1 MSAPRVSYA
10 ERDLSAYVPATETIY
25 AAIVVDAVKGPV
37 EKPIVP
43 GNAPNFLKIFT
54 PNEQIDIGMSTAHFS
69 ALTVLE
75 KYSSVVVVRAA
86 SADARYS
93 GALVNKD
100 GTVVTASDIKD
111 PSAVDMDDESFLI
124 AAANQGLWGDE
135 LRFQVL
141 GYKATETVAVTG
153 GILKSTQK
161 WGAGYPVKLAGSNL
175 PAEVNDYTTYFAVP
189 AAGGIKL
196 ATSRANATAST
207 PVTLTVSDATG
218 VIVSPAVEYTKIP
231 NTFNLRVFKADDLVN
246 PVLDVIGSKIN
257 GLKDQD
263 NKSLYIE
270 DVTADNIYAQVFNN
284 PLNTDPVTDIVIPAA
299 LGGGSN
305 GSPVTDG
312 DCIRALNKLNN
323 PREFAI
329 KVIMNGGRTSQAYG
343 SAIIALAE
351 SRADCVGITSVP
363 LTAQG
368 GVSPAQSMVNYRKHD
383 TNWDTSY
390 AAMYAPHVKIYD
402 RYNDRNLWVS
412 PDGVATKA
420 IFDTASN
427 FEIWY
432 PVGGNKRGVVNVLD
446 TYVHL
451 LDSDQDLLYDAGINP
466 IVFEEGEGIK
476 IWGQKTLQYASS
488 MLDRLNVR
496 LLLVTIGPAIRKLL
510 ANFLFEFNDAD
521 TRALAKGMVDTY
533 MDSIMAR
540 RGVTK
545 YVTICDDTN
554 NTASDVDNHI
564 LRVSLLVCPNN
575 STEYIP
581 LTIGITNNSVD
592 FDLAAEA
599 L

>member
-1 MSAPRVSYA
+1 MSAPRVTYA

-54 PNEQIDIGMSTAHFS
+54 PNEQVDVGMSTAHYS

-75 KYSSVVVVRAA
+75 KYSSLVVVRAA
-86 SADARYS
+86 SADATYS
-93 GALVNKD
+93 GAIVDTD
-100 GTVVTASDIKD
+100 GKAVVTSGVKD
-111 PSAVDMDDESFLI
+111 PTAVDMDDESYLI
-124 AAANQGLWGDE
+124 TAANQGKWGDD
-135 LRFQVL
+135 LRFQVF
-141 GYKATETVAVTG
+141 GYKATESVAVGDSIIAT
-153 GILKSTQK
+153 TQK
-161 WGAGYPVKLAGSNL
+161 WGAGYPVKVAGSSL
-175 PAEVNDYTTYFAVP
+175 PTELNDYSTYFAVP
-189 AAGGIKL
+189 VVGGIKL
-196 ATSRANATAST
+196 ATSRANATAAE
-207 PVTLTVSDATG
+207 PVTLTLTG
-218 VIVSPAVEYTKIP
+218 AGPVFLSPAVEYTKTP
-231 NTFNLRVFKADDLVN
+231 NTFNLKVFKSSDPVN
-246 PVLDVIGSKIN
+246 PVVDVIGSKIN
-257 GLKDQD
+257 SLKDGD
-263 NKSLYIE
+263 NNSLYME
-270 DVTADNIYAQVFNN
+270 DVVDGDIYINFVNN
-284 PLNTDPVTDIVIPAA
+284 PLNTDPVSDIIVPVA
-299 LGGGSN
+299 LGGGSD

-312 DCIRALNKLNN
+312 DCIRALQKLNN

-343 SAIIALAE
+343 SSMIALAE
-351 SRADCVGITSVP
+351 SRADCVAITSVP
-363 LTAQG
+363 LTAQK

-402 RYNDRNLWVS
+402 RFNDRNLWVS

-466 IVFEEGEGIK
+466 IVYEEGEGIK
-476 IWGQKTLQYASS
+476 IWGQKTLQYAST

-533 MDSIMAR
+533 MDSVMAR

-545 YVTICDDTN
+545 YITICDDTN
-554 NTASDVDNHI
+554 NTSSDVDNHI
-564 LRVSLLVCPNN
+564 MRVSLLVCPNN